1 LVITPYALL
10 VRGIPSPLPSATALG
25 AVIALAV
32 VGTALAYIL
41 LYWLMERIG
50 ATRTS
55 MVTYLLPPF
64 ALAYGALFLGEA
76 IALNALLGLGLVVV
90 GILLA
95 NGMLTLSMFSKRP
108 DVQRAE
114 S

>member
-1 LVITPYALL
+1 V
-10 VRGIPSPLPSATALG
+10 V
-25 AVIALAV
+25 ALAV
-32 VGTALAYIL
+32 FGTALAYIL

-50 ATRTS
+50 ATRSS

-76 IALNALLGLGLVVV
+76 IALNALLGLVLVVV

-95 NGMLTLSMFSKRP
+95 NGMLTLSMFGKRP
-108 DVQRAE
+108 DVQRVE